1 MGGLL
6 NSELDQILQPDL
18 EDPQQILLT
27 RLLSSTILLTK
38 LLGLLSMTQVTLQEW
53 GAWLMFHLS
62 LGVFLLEQSRSMR
75 TPLL

>member
-1 MGGLL
+1 MDGLL

-27 RLLSSTILLTK
+27 K
-38 LLGLLSMTQVTLQEW
+38 LLGSLCMTQVTLQEW

-62 LGVFLLEQSRSMR
+62 LGVFLLEQSHSMR